1 MIVFVNAYKMLQRVV
16 SSFIIILF
24 INSFINCQQIWF
36 SVNGSVNY
44 IPAYEDQ
51 RYREGKID
59 ILDILNDSMAIS
71 HTGIAQSVTS
81 TDYKTSPGFSAGAK
95 LHFDIADR
103 ISIGTGLLTEFFSF
117 QGEMKYISSHI
128 VITSTDTIAYK
139 RNIIDIY
146 HCDYY
151 ENSIS
156 DLGPIQNGIK
166 YKMLN
171 LTVPLEVS
179 VKIIPGKLYLDGGVY
194 MQTPLYTLTRQEYY
208 ASNMRIEN
216 GKTICRYYIRVEEN
230 NSGIRFSNIQLGL
243 SGTLGL
249 VLTNQIHLNLGIAK
263 TLSNVFDDRSDNLFS
278 TGNLQVF
285 KPMRIS
291 AGLQYNFGYFSK
303 NSGIKEN
310 W

>member
-1 MIVFVNAYKMLQRVV
+1 MLQRIV
-16 SSFIIILF
+16 SALIIILS
-24 INSFINCQQIWF
+24 INSYINCQQIWF
-36 SVNGSVNY
+36 SVQGSVNY
-44 IPAYEDQ
+44 LPPYEEQ
-51 RYREGKID
+51 QYREEQIN
-59 ILDILNDSMAIS
+59 LLNILNDSMAIS
-71 HTGIAQSVTS
+71 QTAIEQSVTS

-95 LHFDIADR
+95 LHLDISDR
-103 ISIGTGLLTEFFSF
+103 ISLGTGLLTEFFSF
-117 QGEMKYISSHI
+117 QGEMKYISSRL

-139 RNIIDIY
+139 RNIINVY

-156 DLGPIQNGIK
+156 DLGPLQNGIK

-194 MQTPLYTLTRQEYY
+194 MQTPLYTFTRQEYY
-208 ASNMRIEN
+208 SSSMRIEN
-216 GKTICRYYIRVEEN
+216 GKTICKYYIRVEEN
-230 NSGIRFSNIQLGL
+230 NSGIRFANIQLGL

-249 VLTNQIHLNLGIAK
+249 VITNQIHLNLGIAK
-263 TLSNVFDDRSDNLFS
+263 TWSNVFDNRSNNLFS
-278 TGNLQVF
+278 TGNFQVF

-291 AGLQYNFGYFSK
+291 AGIQYNFGYFSK